1 MAEESYRAGK
11 GEHFLTVLSAHRDVQ
26 QVHGEYLNSL
36 FNAQS
41 AFARLEE
48 TVGVPLD

>member
-11 GEHFLTVLSAHRDVQ
+11 ANMLTVLSAQRDVQ